1 MRHLTTLALA
11 AALFAACRGASP
23 DPAAMA
29 LDLPEPATLSGA
41 AQQDVRIT
49 ADRAVEALDAGRM
62 EGAEELARQAL
73 DRDPA
78 CARARAVLA
87 NCLFARAGRTQPPE
101 LHLQQEADGETL
113 RAVALAPKEPVV
125 VRLRGVFLAATM
137 HLSAAAE
144 AAESLLAQPPAA
156 LDQEWLDLFRAAG
169 MWRFRLGEERA
180 AREWL
185 RIAVQSPVDAEACFT
200 YGLCMLRTAQVA
212 VDATTA
218 AWAFREASGLDP
230 AKVEATYGIHRA
242 YARAAVL
249 ARKAGESTQA
259 DGFLQSA
266 LDAAADTAA
275 ARATDPEPE
284 FDAGNM
290 LAEAGRADAAAAAW
304 ERALVRDPRHIG
316 ALLNLAH
323 LRAPTDK
330 AAAAALLQRAL
341 AAAGEDRTKLSD
353 DERRRIAAFLQS

>member
-1 MRHLTTLALA
+1 MRTLPTLVLA
-11 AALFAACRGASP
+11 AACLLACRGASP
-23 DPAAMA
+23 DPEAMA
-29 LDLPEPATLSGA
+29 RDLPAAATLSDA
-41 AQQDVRIT
+41 ARQDVRST
-49 ADRAVEALDAGRM
+49 ADRAVEALDAGRL

-73 DRDPA
+73 ERDPA

-87 NCLFARAGRTQPPE
+87 NCVFARAARSQPPE

-113 RAVALAPKEPVV
+113 RAVALAPADPVV
-125 VRLRGVFLAATM
+125 ARLRGAFLAATL

-144 AAESLLAQPPAA
+144 TAERLLQQPPAG
-156 LDQEWLDLFRAAG
+156 LDHEWLELFRAAG
-169 MWRFRLGEERA
+169 MWRFQLGEERA

-185 RIAVQSPVDAEACFT
+185 RIAVQAPVDAQAFFT

-212 VDATTA
+212 TDATTA

-230 AKVEATYGIHRA
+230 ANVEAAYGVHRA
-242 YARAAVL
+242 YARAAAL
-249 ARKAGESTQA
+249 ASKAGERTQA

-266 LDAAADTAA
+266 LDAAAGLA
-275 ARATDPEPE
+275 ARRPADPEPE

-290 LAEAGRADAAAAAW
+290 LAEAGKADAAAGAW
-304 ERALVRDPRHIG
+304 ERALERDAHHIG

>member
-11 AALFAACRGASP
+11 AALLAACRGAAP
-23 DPAAMA
+23 DPEAMA
-29 LDLPEPATLSGA
+29 RDLPEAARLPEA
-41 AQQDVRIT
+41 AQQDIRIT
-49 ADRAVEALDAGRM
+49 ADRAVDAFDAGRL

-87 NCLFARAGRTQPPE
+87 NCLFARAARTQPPE

-113 RAVALAPKEPVV
+113 RAVALAPKDPVV
-125 VRLRGVFLAATM
+125 VRLRGAFLAATM

-144 AAESLLAQPPAA
+144 AAERLLQQPPAA
-156 LDQEWLDLFRAAG
+156 LDHEWLDLFRAAG
-169 MWRFRLGEERA
+169 MWRFQLGEERA

-185 RIAVQSPVDAEACFT
+185 RIAVQSPVDAMACFT

-212 VDATTA
+212 TDATTA
-218 AWAFREASGLDP
+218 AWAFREASGLEP
-230 AKVEATYGIHRA
+230 ANVEARYGIHRA

-249 ARKAGESTQA
+249 ARKAGEATQA

-266 LDAAADTAA
+266 LDAAAELAA

-290 LAEAGRADAAAAAW
+290 LAEAGKPEAAAAAW
-304 ERALVRDPRHIG
+304 ERALARDPRHIG

-330 AAAAALLQRAL
+330 AAAVVLLQRAL
-341 AAAGEDRTKLSD
+341 AAAGEDRNKLSD